1 MSKYVASYIYK
12 EAEEFS
18 PENLSLDYAASDEN
32 EDVVVTTVEEA
43 FSSMVDGKGSFG
55 DIGENLIEIDE
66 ELTEFVEEHGDEK
79 ISIIPGSEARES
91 DFEEP
96 EEDDDEGDYA
106 NDGNIKKFLDY
117 INEIYPTK
125 IPKHDGTTTLGCE
138 RAKSWLERL
147 DKEIST
153 VIRKDQ
159 DGLLDINSLEEVRT
173 KIMSDVAKLSKHIN
187 VLKNRFKDESK
198 KKASLDENGIPSW
211 TNGSGAEIGYS
222 DLRKE
227 AATPSKMFISVPPFE
242 RAISGIM
249 INAHVSAG
257 HSMEEVYDYLS
268 NKYAITPREEL
279 AIMQIC
285 MDSGFHIFKDRG
297 TFSGDKNS
305 EKDGKFGVDFIK
317 NYFA

>member
-12 EAEEFS
+12 EAQEFS
-18 PENLSLDYAASDEN
+18 PEDLSLDYAVGDDS

-43 FSSMVDGKGSFG
+43 LAPMIKGDGSFG
-55 DIGENLIEIDE
+55 ELGEELMNADE
-66 ELTEFVEEHGDEK
+66 ELTEFVEEYGDEK
-79 ISIIPGSEARES
+79 ISIIPGSEAKES
-91 DFEEP
+91 DFEE
-96 EEDDDEGDYA
+96 EEDDDDDGDYA

-159 DGLLDINSLEEVRT
+159 DGVLDINSLEEVRT

-198 KKASLDENGIPSW
+198 KKASLDENGIPAW
-211 TNGSGAEIGYS
+211 TNGSGKEVNYS

-249 INAHVSAG
+249 INAHVSSG

-268 NKYAITPREEL
+268 KKYAITPREEL

-297 TFSGDKNS
+297 SFSGDKESN
-305 EKDGKFGVDFIK
+305 KDAKFGVDFIK